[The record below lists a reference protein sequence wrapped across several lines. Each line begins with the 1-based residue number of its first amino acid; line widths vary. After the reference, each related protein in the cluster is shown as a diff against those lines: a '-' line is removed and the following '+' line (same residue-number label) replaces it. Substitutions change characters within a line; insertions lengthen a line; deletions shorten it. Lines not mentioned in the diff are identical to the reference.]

1 MKKPIPITIIS
12 GFLGAGK
19 TTLLNYI
26 LSTEHN
32 RKIAVLVNDFGEIN
46 IDSELILDI
55 EKEMDN
61 TVSLTNG
68 CICCTLSEDFVES
81 IQELMERPE
90 EIDYIIVEA
99 SGVSDPAAIVL
110 SILSSGIRDLIRL
123 ENIITLVDAEHV
135 FELAKGRNAELGIA
149 QISVADILIL
159 NKVDLI
165 DQNRL
170 LNVRHSLEEILPGAR
185 IIESVH
191 GRVPVELVFGLGS
204 FNPDRVLNRG
214 AMEVHVHSH
223 ESSHV
228 HSHHHEHD
236 KVFSTW
242 SYKTDKVLSYA
253 KVKRTVKSLPT
264 DIFRAKGI
272 LNLDDS
278 PEKRGVLHL
287 VGKRCSLS
295 WGKPWE
301 PEKPYSKFV
310 LIGTPGGVDA
320 KALKEHFDGCLV

>member
-26 LSTEHN
+26 LSTEHK

-55 EKEMDN
+55 ENEVDN
-61 TVSLTNG
+61 TVSLSNG
-68 CICCTLSEDFVES
+68 CICCSLSEDFVES

-90 EIDYIIVEA
+90 EIDHIIVEA

-110 SILSSGIRDLIRL
+110 SIISSGIRDLIRL
-123 ENIITLVDAEHV
+123 ENIITLVDAENV
-135 FELAKGRNAELGIA
+135 IELADGRSAELGIA

-165 DQNRL
+165 DLDRL
-170 LNVRHSLEEILPGAR
+170 LVVRHSLEEVLPGAR
-185 IIESVH
+185 IVESVQ
-191 GRVPVELVFGLGS
+191 GRVPIELVFGLGG
-204 FNPDRVLNRG
+204 FDPDRFLNRN
-214 AMEVHVHSH
+214 AMDIHVHSH
-223 ESSHV
+223 ESSHG
-228 HSHHHEHD
+228 HHHHEHD

-242 SYKTDKVLSYA
+242 SYETDKVLSYE
-253 KVKRTVKSLPT
+253 KVKRAVKSLPT

-278 PEKRGVLHL
+278 PDKRAVLHL

-295 WGKPWE
+295 WGRPWE
-301 PEKPYSKFV
+301 PDAQPYSKFV
-310 LIGTPGGVDA
+310 LIGNPDGVVP
-320 KALKEHFDGCLV
+320 KELKDHFDKCLV